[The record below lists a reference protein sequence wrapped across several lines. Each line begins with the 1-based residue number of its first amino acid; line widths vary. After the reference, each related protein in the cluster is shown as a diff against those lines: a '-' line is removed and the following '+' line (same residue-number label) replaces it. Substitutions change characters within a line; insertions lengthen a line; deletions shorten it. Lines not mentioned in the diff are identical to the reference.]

1 MTSDK
6 NYKGLQQPNL
16 SLPPQLPSV
25 RYSLKKKKL
34 KNKQKRLQNTIKN
47 IRSQINNNFTYS
59 YILSSSF

>member
-16 SLPPQLPSV
+16 SLPLPLPSV
-25 RYSLKKKKL
+25 RYSLKKKEL